1 MQNIAAILLINYRD
15 FYVPP
20 DELIRC
26 YGSEPLH
33 QMNLPYRPEAP
44 ANKPGSL
51 PHAVSI
57 YALLKVL
64 EFTLEA
70 LKEQTEKMVGR
81 ICRFTAN
88 SEAA

>member
-1 MQNIAAILLINYRD
+1 MGFSYRLD
-15 FYVPP
+15 VP
-20 DELIRC
+20 
-26 YGSEPLH
+26 
-33 QMNLPYRPEAP
+33 AK
-44 ANKPGSL
+44 KPGSL
-51 PHAVSI
+51 APAGSI
-57 YALLKVL
+57 YVILKVL